1 MFECFCLISSHGVVE
16 TCNCSRSFHMCCSPL
31 QERVIHSLLH
41 AGQATAQSSHSAAVP
56 AAEVYPS
63 SVRSTAHGMSA
74 AVGKLGALAPTIFFN
89 YIGNRAKFWAVCWA
103 GLLGFLMTVIFV
115 PDATGTHSRHSHAP
129 LSSPGLSFA
138 PCFVC
143 SAMDRFGY

>member
-1 MFECFCLISSHGVVE
+1 M
-16 TCNCSRSFHMCCSPL
+16 
-31 QERVIHSLLH
+31 
-41 AGQATAQSSHSAAVP
+41 P

-103 GLLGFLMTVIFV
+103 GLLGFLVTVVFV
-115 PDATGTHSRHSHAP
+115 PDATGTHFNSHQP
-129 LSSPGLSFA
+129 HWSQLTLVF
-138 PCFVC
+138 FVLC
-143 SAMDRFGY
+143 LLKKGSLVIHC